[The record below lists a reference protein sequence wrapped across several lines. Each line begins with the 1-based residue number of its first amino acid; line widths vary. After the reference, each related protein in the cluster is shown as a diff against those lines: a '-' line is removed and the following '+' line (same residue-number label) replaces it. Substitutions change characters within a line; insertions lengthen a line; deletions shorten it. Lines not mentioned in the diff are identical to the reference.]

1 MEDIKGIRYAG
12 EYDLVEINLFTS
24 SGNVINLM
32 AAYQSLNIY
41 ENMFSNSLSGTLL
54 FIDTNN
60 LVMNAPKVGQEFLSF
75 KIKTT
80 SLDSNEIDFTDNVMA
95 VYKIDKR
102 FADRGNEVIQ
112 LHFCSPESLR
122 NERTRI
128 SKKFEGNI
136 SDIVPKILRDEVT
149 INTDK
154 KIFTENTKG
163 IKKIVVP
170 NKNPYSLIKDLTT
183 DAISET
189 GSPNY
194 VFFENMNGFHF
205 RTLDSLYGEG
215 SKGEYLASDKGTI
228 DLRSGGGVSNV
239 EEDLKRVLFYD
250 IASNNDTKKNIKSG
264 MLASKSISYNI
275 YQKNY
280 NVQRYDYFSDF
291 DKYKRVSYGESD
303 NPIYND
309 APVDKF
315 DNNLGDFK
323 DAKIF
328 MHSTSKDFDNLD
340 TQHYV
345 DTNTNFTPNDVSK
358 TIQHRFAKHTELDF
372 GVKVNMEINGVTTIK
387 MGDVIDF
394 LVPVV
399 GSVHDET
406 FDKYYSGKF
415 LITKARHE
423 FTSLGKRYKI
433 YLSAVKDAFNSQ
445 LPSGEAEAQQPINK
459 TIRR

>member
-1 MEDIKGIRYAG
+1 MESMTGTRYAG
-12 EYDLVEINLFTS
+12 EYDLLELKLFTS
-24 SGNVINLM
+24 SGAVINLVNM
-32 AAYQSLNIY
+32 YQSLNIF
-41 ENMFSNSLSGTLL
+41 ENMFSNTFSGELL
-54 FIDTNN
+54 MIDKNN
-60 LVMNAPKVGQEFLSF
+60 LVMNAPIVGQEFLSF

-80 SLDSNEIDFTDNVMA
+80 GLESNPIDFTEHVMA
-95 VYKIDKR
+95 IYKIDYR
-102 FADRGNEVIQ
+102 LSDMNAEVIQ

-122 NERTRI
+122 NERTRL

-136 SDIVPKILRDEVT
+136 SDIVPKILRDKVT
-149 INTDK
+149 INTNK
-154 KIFTENTKG
+154 KIFTEDTKG

-170 NKNPYSLIKDLTT
+170 NKNPYSIIQDLTT

-194 VFFENMNGFHF
+194 VFFENMHGFHF

-215 SKGEYLASDKGTI
+215 SKGEYMASDKGSI
-228 DLRSGGGVSNV
+228 RGNDIANI
-239 EEDLKRVLFYD
+239 EEDLKRVLSYE
-250 IASNNDTKKNIKSG
+250 ISSNNDTKKNIKSG
-264 MLASKSISYNI
+264 MLASKSISYNM

-280 NVQRYDYFSDF
+280 DVQRYDYFSDF
-291 DKYKRVSYGESD
+291 DKYKRVSNGKSD

-309 APVDKF
+309 APIDEF

-323 DAKIF
+323 DARIF
-328 MHSTSKDFDNLD
+328 MHSTSKDSSNLD

-345 DTNTNFTPNDVSK
+345 DSKTNFTPNDVSK

-372 GVKVNMEINGVTTIK
+372 GVKVIMEINGVTTIR

-394 LVPVV
+394 LVPVT
-399 GSVHDET
+399 GTVHTET

-423 FTSLGKRYKI
+423 FSSLGKRYKI

-445 LPSGEAEAQQPINK
+445 LPNGGAEAQQPIS
-459 TIRR
+459 RR